1 MTAAPLKLASD
12 WLILIIRGL
21 WLAGADEGTSAIFET
36 AACSDRRL
44 CEDCLVLTPTT
55 PFNENHPYVEDP
67 SYKLFNH
74 KRKTYLCLDWFINQ
88 WRQECLYPLS
98 CARWQ
103 SFCPKKNLSQSNI
116 ISSGPTNVV
125 SFKLL
130 KLLYQV
136 YTQMLRH
143 VLRYKMLIRLV
154 SLCSHCTLPE
164 RITHGI
170 TLGFPFSIHHRNI
183 CYPFYL
189 IVRLSIST
197 GSWSLLNLL
206 IIIH

>member
-1 MTAAPLKLASD
+1 MSKSNPHSKQVHITYVAKPRVLHFVRFVLFRALQDITPGPEVRQILKVRAVRKPDVFLTGPDTLISKKKSKKIPKKIFPTFPKKIFFIFFSIFYISL
-12 WLILIIRGL
+12 LIL
-21 WLAGADEGTSAIFET
+21 SMSIFYT
-36 AACSDRRL
+36 KFVYW
-44 CEDCLVLTPTT
+44 ED
-55 PFNENHPYVEDP
+55 
-67 SYKLFNH
+67 
-74 KRKTYLCLDWFINQ
+74 
-88 WRQECLYPLS
+88 
-98 CARWQ
+98 
-103 SFCPKKNLSQSNI
+103 I

-189 IVRLSIST
+189 IARLSIST
-197 GSWSLLNLL
+197 GS
-206 IIIH
+206 